1 MTALV
6 RIVLVAALGAIVACG
21 DPNTGVGIEVID
33 GHVVQVLASGDHE
46 GAKFQRL
53 AVQLDGS
60 LYRGEVVE
68 LEWDGRRALNEN
80 GFLSPGDRVLLTL
93 SRDGNTRTYTISEI
107 VRLPSLWPFVV
118 LLAIALVAVGRWK
131 GVASL
136 AGLGASIAVFL
147 LAVLPAVRNGD
158 DPLLAT
164 LVGSIGVLVVAVF
177 VVHGF
182 NRKSVAALLGTLV
195 LVLVLAA
202 VAVSVA
208 RITGLGTEDA
218 IFVFVGTAGKVDMP
232 RLVLAGVVVGSLG
245 ALVDMAVG
253 QSSTVFELS
262 ATSELRGRALY
273 LSALNV
279 GRDHIGSL
287 VNTLALAY
295 FGGALPLIVLVSLG
309 FQPLSVSINSEEIT
323 QSVMAVLIASIGLV
337 LCVPLTTAIA
347 VALAARTKR

>member
-1 MTALV
+1 MPGAERRSARRCRSAEVLR
-6 RIVLVAALGAIVACG
+6 RIVLVVAIATIAASG
-21 DPNTGVGIEVID
+21 DPDPGVGIEVID
-33 GHVVQVLASGDHE
+33 GHVVRVLASGDDE

-60 LYRGEVVE
+60 LYRGETVE

-80 GFLSPGDRVLLTL
+80 GFLSSGDRVLLTL

-147 LAVLPAVRNGD
+147 LAVLPAVRSGN

-182 NRKSVAALLGTLV
+182 NQTCLAALLGTLAALVFV
-195 LVLVLAA
+195 LVGAA
-202 VAVSVA
+202 VAVSFA
-208 RITGLGTEDA
+208 LIACLGTED
-218 IFVFVGTAGKVDMP
+218 
-232 RLVLAGVVVGSLG
+232 
-245 ALVDMAVG
+245 
-253 QSSTVFELS
+253 
-262 ATSELRGRALY
+262 
-273 LSALNV
+273 
-279 GRDHIGSL
+279 
-287 VNTLALAY
+287 
-295 FGGALPLIVLVSLG
+295 
-309 FQPLSVSINSEEIT
+309 
-323 QSVMAVLIASIGLV
+323 
-337 LCVPLTTAIA
+337 
-347 VALAARTKR
+347 

>member
-1 MTALV
+1 LAL
-6 RIVLVAALGAIVACG
+6 
-21 DPNTGVGIEVID
+21 T
-33 GHVVQVLASGDHE
+33 
-46 GAKFQRL
+46 
-53 AVQLDGS
+53 
-60 LYRGEVVE
+60 
-68 LEWDGRRALNEN
+68 
-80 GFLSPGDRVLLTL
+80 
-93 SRDGNTRTYTISEI
+93 RDGNTRTYTISEV
-107 VRLPSLWPFVV
+107 VRLPSLWPFAVV
-118 LLAIALVAVGRWK
+118 LAVALIVVGRWK
-131 GVASL
+131 GLASL

-147 LAVLPAVRNGD
+147 LAVLPAVRSGN

-182 NRKSVAALLGTLV
+182 NRKSVAALLGTLGALL

-232 RLVLAGVVVGSLG
+232 RLVLAGIVVGSLG

-253 QSSTVFELS
+253 QASTVWELS
-262 ATSELRGRALY
+262 ATSELRGRKLY

-323 QSVMAVLIASIGLV
+323 QSILAVLIASIGLV

-347 VALAARTKR
+347 VALADRLTED